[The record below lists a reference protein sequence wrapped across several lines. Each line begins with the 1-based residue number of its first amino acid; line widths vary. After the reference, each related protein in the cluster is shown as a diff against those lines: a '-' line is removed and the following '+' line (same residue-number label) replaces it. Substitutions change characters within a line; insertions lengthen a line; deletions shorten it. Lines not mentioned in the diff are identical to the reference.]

1 MNKLLIEY
9 NNLINSNTNSNTNS
23 ITRYKIY
30 LGKKLFD
37 DCFYTNINKRCFEVC
52 FQNIKDKND
61 YNKIKYEVYTK
72 YIHNNKE
79 LIVLRDGS
87 NYCLKINKDLNSI
100 ANNHAYFNLK
110 DKIRIKNDEFPIKFE
125 YDNTILIETISLE
138 YNKYNINFSIN
149 YDDKFVNEI
158 SIEIKDKDINSI
170 EIINIVN
177 EINDIIV
184 NY

>member
-52 FQNIKDKND
+52 FQNIKDKN
-61 YNKIKYEVYTK
+61 
-72 YIHNNKE
+72 
-79 LIVLRDGS
+79 
-87 NYCLKINKDLNSI
+87 NYKSI
-100 ANNHAYFNLK
+100 
-110 DKIRIKNDEFPIKFE
+110 DKVTGRQKVSEDTVSSVSWK